1 MAARDNNSAA
11 RKWLFRHTRG
21 QRGALAVIIAGNALF
36 AAAGT
41 AFALFCRGVIDSAV
55 SGDKPG
61 ILKYALLLAGVVLL
75 QLILRLVCNS
85 LSERVTARCEMDMR
99 SGILS
104 KLLSAESSAV
114 GGYHSGELL
123 NRMFSDAGICAAA
136 ISDLVPSAVNL
147 VTQLVCAAVLMI
159 VLEPWFALLFT
170 AAGAVL
176 FGVTRLMRGRLKGLH
191 KQVQAREGAV
201 RSFLQEALESLPVI
215 KVFRAGSRVERRNSD
230 NQQAHYDIRMK
241 RRTFGILAG
250 AGFGL
255 VFQAG
260 YVLALVWGAFGIF
273 SGSMTYGTLTAV
285 LQLVNQIQSPFAG
298 LSSLFPQYYAAA
310 ASAERIM
317 ELESLP
323 QEKPAE
329 KTLSYSGFRELRV
342 SGLNFSYGR
351 NDVIT
356 RADFTLEKGS
366 VTALTG
372 ISGGGKS
379 TLFMLLLGV
388 YQPQGGKIEFIG
400 ADGAYAPGQSVRN
413 MLAYVPQGNCLFS
426 GTIRENISFLSE
438 SPDDDRIMRAAQAA
452 CAAEFIR
459 ALPEGLDARIG
470 EGGAGLSE
478 GQAQRI
484 AVARAL
490 YSGAGFLLLDE
501 ATSALDEQTESR
513 LLENIAAMDEK
524 TVLIVTHR
532 PAALKICGQKL
543 TLKDGVI
550 E

>member
-55 SGDKPG
+55 SGDKSR

-104 KLLSAESSAV
+104 KLLSAESGAV

-215 KVFRAGSRVERRNSD
+215 KVFGAGSRVERRNSD

-438 SPDDDRIMRAAQAA
+438 SPDDDRIMWAAQAA

>member
-11 RKWLFRHTRG
+11 RKWLFRHTKG

-104 KLLSAESSAV
+104 KLLSAESGAV

-215 KVFRAGSRVERRNSD
+215 KVFGAGSRVERRNSD

-241 RRTFGILAG
+241 RRTFCPSPYR
-250 AGFGL
+250 
-255 VFQAG
+255 G
-260 YVLALVWGAFGIF
+260 YPPRIP
-273 SGSMTYGTLTAV
+273 STYCR
-285 LQLVNQIQSPFAG
+285 I
-298 LSSLFPQYYAAA
+298 A
-310 ASAERIM
+310 ASA
-317 ELESLP
+317 
-323 QEKPAE
+323 
-329 KTLSYSGFRELRV
+329 F
-342 SGLNFSYGR
+342 
-351 NDVIT
+351 
-356 RADFTLEKGS
+356 
-366 VTALTG
+366 
-372 ISGGGKS
+372 
-379 TLFMLLLGV
+379 
-388 YQPQGGKIEFIG
+388 
-400 ADGAYAPGQSVRN
+400 
-413 MLAYVPQGNCLFS
+413 
-426 GTIRENISFLSE
+426 
-438 SPDDDRIMRAAQAA
+438 
-452 CAAEFIR
+452 
-459 ALPEGLDARIG
+459 LPEAPAPRG
-470 EGGAGLSE
+470 
-478 GQAQRI
+478 
-484 AVARAL
+484 
-490 YSGAGFLLLDE
+490 
-501 ATSALDEQTESR
+501 T
-513 LLENIAAMDEK
+513 AAMYS
-524 TVLIVTHR
+524 R
-532 PAALKICGQKL
+532 P
-543 TLKDGVI
+543 
-550 E
+550 